1 MASTLSKKGPTLTNQ
16 EVQEGPDP
24 NFAGDAIS
32 GRTALYYPVGKTF
45 NEALLDP

>member
-1 MASTLSKKGPTLTNQ
+1 MVSTFAKKDPTLTNQ

-24 NFAGDAIS
+24 NFAGDAILR
-32 GRTALYYPVGKTF
+32 RTALYYPVGKTF